1 MLKNERTRAG
11 FIVGSLPFIGE
22 GDNRYNS
29 YNVFFTVFFF
39 FLFLTNVGFKTN
51 NLLFFVR
58 AEFARPSFCNL
69 FRSFVRS

>member
-39 FLFLTNVGFKTN
+39 PFFNVGFKTN